1 MDNQQTVLEVLKELS
16 TKDLLEIHN
25 SAATMV
31 RERQINGAQD
41 ITKIWVEAVLIAL
54 LNKSDIGWIP

>member
-1 MDNQQTVLEVLKELS
+1 VDNQQTVKEVLAEL
-16 TKDLLEIHN
+16 TTQDLLEIHN

-31 RERQINGAQD
+31 RERQINGPQD
-41 ITKIWVEAVLIAL
+41 ITKVWVEAVLVAL